1 MIVYESNSFP
11 GGKTQPNPSH
21 PIPSPPSIKPMP
33 ILILVTINQKSKP
46 PLRMYN
52 PIISKLTK
60 I

>member
-21 PIPSPPSIKPMP
+21 PIPSIKPMP
-33 ILILVTINQKSKP
+33 ILILVTKNKKSKP

-52 PIISKLTK
+52 PIISELTK